1 MDQVW
6 NFVVVEALRRLEQ
19 GGQRLEQMRCLLL
32 FFEFLQQCHI
42 GELENLALLVI
53 EVQVHPIDQK
63 YQLVVAIDA

>member
-32 FFEFLQQCHI
+32 FF
-42 GELENLALLVI
+42 
-53 EVQVHPIDQK
+53 
-63 YQLVVAIDA
+63 